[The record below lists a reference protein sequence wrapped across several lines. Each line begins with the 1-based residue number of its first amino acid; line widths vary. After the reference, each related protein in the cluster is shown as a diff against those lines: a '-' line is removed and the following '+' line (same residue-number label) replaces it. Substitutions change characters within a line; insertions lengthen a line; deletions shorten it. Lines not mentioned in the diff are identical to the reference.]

1 MSDDELEHAPRRSP
15 RKGDNGLPMMAVDAA
30 RNIVRNKTTQKGTKR
45 DAAQKTSSA
54 RNTKKGKITPT
65 PEAVATLA
73 KEDDANN
80 FEPDSHT
87 EPEAKKILEAK
98 KLLEATKLHEKSNYT
113 KIMRDAIRNQP
124 ERLKA
129 AQKKKHDEEVYE
141 QKLAEE
147 DQEGILQTDD
157 SNSDED
163 PTTKKTTPSTLSAS
177 KKTPLPVGDHKSQ
190 RSRHVL
196 CRTGSIS
203 SENAS
208 SVNDS
213 PHSNLDPSP
222 HRSIGSG
229 RKSYPPPSKVPLKT
243 ADGGGGERGPVLSN
257 DNEPGML
264 RARTIEAINDIAP
277 SMQGRTPVP
286 FMYWQTHL
294 PHLCATQLITRYR
307 DLEKYAHANYHGI
320 PQMAHRH
327 ALLIRNAANN
337 ERAVQIACMKKIWLM
352 SSSKFAL
359 AFPLIPNNAL
369 TEDCASVSIDI
380 MKLSLSVQISG
391 LESVEELRTLIRSSS
406 MYKND
411 AVFTHFCQGL
421 ESGMLKQSRKLNPTP
436 LALLIT
442 IAHEAHF
449 RAELWLH
456 LAKATFRHT
465 TTNEHQEYR
474 KTIFNEFC
482 ELVAKDRE
490 DNEADA
496 SSRRLARDLNGD
508 AEDAA
513 TETINP
519 KFY

>member
-1 MSDDELEHAPRRSP
+1 
-15 RKGDNGLPMMAVDAA
+15 
-30 RNIVRNKTTQKGTKR
+30 
-45 DAAQKTSSA
+45 
-54 RNTKKGKITPT
+54 
-65 PEAVATLA
+65 
-73 KEDDANN
+73 
-80 FEPDSHT
+80 
-87 EPEAKKILEAK
+87 
-98 KLLEATKLHEKSNYT
+98 
-113 KIMRDAIRNQP
+113 
-124 ERLKA
+124 LKA

-141 QKLAEE
+141 KKLAEE
-147 DQEGILQTDD
+147 DQEGNVQTDD

>member
-65 PEAVATLA
+65 PEGVATLA
-73 KEDDANN
+73 GKDDANN
-80 FEPDSHT
+80 VDPDSHT

-124 ERLKA
+124 ERLQVA
-129 AQKKKHDEEVYE
+129 QQKKQVEEEYAL
-141 QKLAEE
+141 KLLEE
-147 DQEGILQTDD
+147 DKNLRSEHSD
-157 SNSDED
+157 SDED
-163 PTTKKTTPSTLSAS
+163 PTTKNTTPSTLSAS

-196 CRTGSIS
+196 SRTGSIS

-327 ALLIRNAANN
+327 ALLIRNTANN
-337 ERAVQIACMKKIWLM
+337 ERAVQITYMKKIWLM

-465 TTNEHQEYR
+465 TTNEHLAYR
-474 KTIFNEFC
+474 KTNFNEFC